1 MEALKRL
8 KAYRS
13 FADSLLTNVW
23 THHLQ
28 RDDSS
33 LVIVKGYC
41 FASLKAKATYTVHVL
56 LKTRGEIVRGACTCV
71 AGKGQAYI
79 HIAVLLFV
87 S

>member
-1 MEALKRL
+1 MEALKWL
-8 KAYRS
+8 KAYRY
-13 FADSLLTNVW
+13 FADGLVTNVW
-23 THHLQ
+23 THRLQ

-33 LVIVKGYC
+33 LVTVMGYC

-56 LKTRGEIVRGACTCV
+56 LKTRGEIVRRACTCV
-71 AGKGQAYI
+71 AGKGQAYS